1 MGKRSR
7 RPSRRNRQDPTSG
20 RTGLTVTVGVAPTPS
35 DNNIPE
41 LANELRLLRSSLLY
55 ADNVDLIAPSV
66 GWLETFRPLLT
77 LSEENPWQ
85 GVADLPPETLQRL
98 GVNGVSYRSFRRQ
111 MRHLGQLP
119 MDDPQRMEGE
129 SLWKPAIT
137 DLVAEA
143 STYLGSPE
151 SKELS
156 MAVDTGA
163 VALIGDGTRFE
174 DTVDQQIGWFR
185 DRLVESLNDP
195 GSSVLLDEVATGF
208 IRGSKVFGVG
218 LPAMAE
224 NRSKRSSVG
233 TGLVERLPTFP
244 DAPMSLVLEAREEL
258 SEGRSMYRR
267 SVKEMANELKSS
279 ALDETLPSEIEE
291 LWYDEVRP
299 KLDDL
304 RKSVSTTRLA
314 FETGKRLLTE
324 GFGVPS
330 ILMGVANVAA
340 LTASLPTP
348 LTVTAAVA
356 GAGRIVAAGA
366 HEAFEARK
374 AFQKH
379 NLVYLLDVD
388 KTLGRVKR

>member
-1 MGKRSR
+1 M
-7 RPSRRNRQDPTSG
+7 
-20 RTGLTVTVGVAPTPS
+20 
-35 DNNIPE
+35 
-41 LANELRLLRSSLLY
+41 LRSSLLY
-55 ADNVDLIAPSV
+55 ADHVDLVAPSV

-77 LSEENPWQ
+77 LDEDNPWQ
-85 GVADLPPETLQRL
+85 GVAALPPETLQRL
-98 GVNGVSYRSFRRQ
+98 GVNGVHYRSFRRK

-156 MAVDTGA
+156 MAVAAGA

-174 DTVDQQIGWFR
+174 DSVEQQIDWFR

-195 GSSVLLDEVATGF
+195 GSSVLLDEVATEF
-208 IRGSKVFGVG
+208 IRGSKAFSAG
-218 LPAMAE
+218 LPAMTE
-224 NRSKRSSVG
+224 NRTKRSSVG

-258 SEGRSMYRR
+258 SEGRSMYRK
-267 SVKEMANELKSS
+267 SVKEMTNELKSS

-299 KLDDL
+299 KLDDM
-304 RKSVSTTRLA
+304 RESVSATRLA

-340 LTASLPTP
+340 LTASLPAP
-348 LTVTAAVA
+348 LTVTAVAA

-388 KTLGRVKR
+388 KKLGRVKR

>member
-1 MGKRSR
+1 MGKQSR
-7 RPSRRNRQDPTSG
+7 RPSRRKRHDPTPG
-20 RTGLTVTVGVAPTPS
+20 RSGLTITVGVAPTPS
-35 DNNIPE
+35 GNNIPT
-41 LANELRLLRSSLLY
+41 LTNELRLLRSSLLY
-55 ADNVDLIAPSV
+55 ADHVDLIAPSV
-66 GWLETFRPLLT
+66 GYLETFRPLLT
-77 LSEENPWQ
+77 LDEENPWQ
-85 GVADLPPETLQRL
+85 GVADLPAETLQRL
-98 GVNGVSYRSFRRQ
+98 GVNGVPYRSFRRE

-119 MDDPQRMEGE
+119 MDNPQRVEGE

-143 STYLGSPE
+143 STILGSPE

-156 MAVDTGA
+156 MAVAAGA

-174 DTVDQQIGWFR
+174 DSVEQQIDWFR
-185 DRLVESLNDP
+185 DRLIESLNAP
-195 GSSVLLDEVATGF
+195 GSSVLLDEVSTGF
-208 IRGSKVFGVG
+208 IRGSKAFSAG

-224 NRSKRSSVG
+224 NRTKRSSVG

-258 SEGRSMYRR
+258 SEGRSMYRK
-267 SVKEMANELKSS
+267 SVKEMTNELKSS

-299 KLDDL
+299 KLDDM
-304 RKSVSTTRLA
+304 RESVSATRLA

-340 LTASLPTP
+340 LTASLPAP
-348 LTVTAAVA
+348 LTVTAVAA

-388 KTLGRVKR
+388 KKLGRVKR